1 MSAVRKAEKKA
12 FNKKQD
18 PSEAYYAVSYA
29 DWWGDMHDEMEQ
41 HEIKTGK
48 SEAPIAISPS
58 GKGLL
63 WSEDAK
69 G

>member
-1 MSAVRKAEKKA
+1 MSAVRDAEKRA
-12 FNKKQD
+12 FNQKND
-18 PSEAYYAVSYA
+18 PSHAYYGVSLS
-29 DWWGDMHDEMEQ
+29 DWVALET
-41 HEIKTGK
+41 EIGEHTQKTGK

>member
-1 MSAVRKAEKKA
+1 MSAVRDAEKKA

-18 PSEAYYAVSYA
+18 PSEAFYAVSYS
-29 DWWGDMHDEMEQ
+29 DWWDAMHEAMDE
-41 HEIKTGK
+41 HAIKTGK
-48 SEAPIAISPS
+48 AEAPIAISPS